1 MRGVRDDFDFCAE
14 CGNNV
19 ARFAAEELFVLD
31 CGAQSATLFVFRLE
45 AEFLRTDR
53 IKAVGFEI
61 IGDSRSWP
69 AQFVCFSRA
78 ETISLPFA
86 VDQQGFADEISDERR
101 LRIMV
106 EIVRRIDLF
115 NFPLVHDDDPVS
127 KSHGFTLIVRDI
139 EDRCFGSTMDALD
152 FLHHHLLEV
161 RIQGTQRF
169 IHQQH
174 LRLRNDGA
182 GQGNALFLP
191 SR

>member
-1 MRGVRDDFDFCAE
+1 M
-14 CGNNV
+14 
-19 ARFAAEELFVLD
+19 
-31 CGAQSATLFVFRLE
+31 
-45 AEFLRTDR
+45 
-53 IKAVGFEI
+53 
-61 IGDSRSWP
+61 
-69 AQFVCFSRA
+69 
-78 ETISLPFA
+78 PFA

-115 NFPLVHDDDPVS
+115 DLSLIHDDDPVS
-127 KSHGFTLIVRDI
+127 KGHGFALIVRDI
-139 EDRCFGSTMDALD
+139 EDRCFGSAVDALD